1 MFDVLN
7 HGLFKFIKNVH
18 RHICLRF
25 NLSFLVNWSIGA
37 ISVDSWL
44 RETLS
49 KSIQNRIWLA
59 AVLSLKAFVLIT

>member
-1 MFDVLN
+1 MACLSLLRMFIVISVQ
-7 HGLFKFIKNVH
+7 GY
-18 RHICLRF
+18 
-25 NLSFLVNWSIGA
+25 LSFLVNWSIGA